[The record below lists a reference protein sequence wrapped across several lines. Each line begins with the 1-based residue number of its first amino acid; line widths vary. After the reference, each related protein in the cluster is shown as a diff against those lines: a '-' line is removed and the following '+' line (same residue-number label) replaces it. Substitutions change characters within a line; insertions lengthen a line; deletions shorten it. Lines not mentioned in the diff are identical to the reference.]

1 MPHICILSS
10 VHLAFDNRIFY
21 REAQSLKKAGHHL
34 TIIAVHDCNENREGI
49 TVIGLKK
56 VPRWKRPL
64 LWITIFRYAI
74 STNADAFHFHDPEL
88 LFVAPWIRLI
98 TKKPTIYDVH
108 EVLSDFIEI
117 KDDLPFFIRYPA
129 AWSSKWLEPFLS
141 RFNNALIF
149 ADEQIASSFKTINL
163 PKAIL
168 YNFPERSFIYQ
179 AIKATNNDSYRP
191 SNILYLGGIKRN
203 RGTRIMIDSF
213 NEVHDKF
220 PEAHLYLVGPFAPS
234 SLEREIRSEFSR
246 KGLEQYVTI
255 TGGIPFEKVGDYLK
269 IAAVGWITLPANK
282 KYSKNIPT
290 KLFEY
295 MAYRIPI
302 VSSDLPPVRLFLQ
315 NNDVGYLV
323 NPNDATAHAQAILSI
338 LDNPEK
344 GMIMGKKGQELV
356 NSKYNWDEMEQRL
369 IALYREIL

>member
-1 MPHICILSS
+1 
-10 VHLAFDNRIFY
+10 
-21 REAQSLKKAGHHL
+21 
-34 TIIAVHDCNENREGI
+34 
-49 TVIGLKK
+49 
-56 VPRWKRPL
+56 
-64 LWITIFRYAI
+64 
-74 STNADAFHFHDPEL
+74 
-88 LFVAPWIRLI
+88 
-98 TKKPTIYDVH
+98 
-108 EVLSDFIEI
+108 
-117 KDDLPFFIRYPA
+117 
-129 AWSSKWLEPFLS
+129 
-141 RFNNALIF
+141 
-149 ADEQIASSFKTINL
+149 
-163 PKAIL
+163 
-168 YNFPERSFIYQ
+168 
-179 AIKATNNDSYRP
+179 
-191 SNILYLGGIKRN
+191 
-203 RGTRIMIDSF
+203 MIDSF
-213 NEVHDKF
+213 NEVHRKSPD
-220 PEAHLYLVGPFAPS
+220 AHLYLVGPFAPS